1 MTHKKET
8 KRDVEISLQRS
19 NQDNKNVSFRVRLD
33 TGRTITLTMSPYY
46 FALMVTGM
54 SDVPAEM
61 TLRNVEVVVA
71 PRSTAQDK
79 EVAHAEA
86 LRNAALGGG

>member
-1 MTHKKET
+1 MTNKKET

-54 SDVPAEM
+54 SDVPVKVV
-61 TLRNVEVVVA
+61 TRNVELMIA
-71 PRSTAQDK
+71 PRGTA
-79 EVAHAEA
+79 
-86 LRNAALGGG
+86 RGGD

>member
-1 MTHKKET
+1 MKNET

-19 NQDNKNVSFRVRLD
+19 NQEHKNVSFRVRLD

-61 TLRNVEVVVA
+61 TTRNVEVTAA
-71 PRSTAQDK
+71 PRTRNEQAELDRIAAATAPAID
-79 EVAHAEA
+79 EEE
-86 LRNAALGGG
+86 

>member
-1 MTHKKET
+1 MINET

-19 NQDNKNVSFRVRLD
+19 NQEHKNVSFRVRLD
-33 TGRTITLTMSPYY
+33 TGRTITLTMSPYN

-61 TLRNVEVVVA
+61 SLRNVDVVVA
-71 PRSTAQDK
+71 PRGTKLDK
-79 EVAHAEA
+79 EDEYTEA